1 MSVSQHPIAL
11 RLERQVGGAT
21 KLLATVMALPLVDG
35 IFPAL
40 VLAGVLDSAF
50 GILETGLLIFG
61 GSATVAVIL
70 AEMDGTRREQAVSV
84 LLIGALIVPV
94 AGLQAALAPTI
105 EELLNM
111 AVFERFA
118 GLVILTIA
126 AKTASSKVGE
136 SLPSPGVII
145 SLGLVA
151 SFDPAGAELAF
162 LNDPETVLRGAAAA
176 GVGVAFA
183 LGVATLS
190 PQLRGR
196 VDIDRFRFGSAV
208 ALGVL
213 ALPILLG
220 PFGVMQTDAPVAL
233 AVLAVTGLFAYDPEA
248 EGIGSD
254 HDDEDPDDRDA
265 GAEDADVP
273 DAPAAGDGS
282 LPGVEP
288 TPEAVR
294 SDVPPANGAAADGS
308 GPSAPSDAPV
318 VVADGDDGAAGS
330 AEATPSVAVDEEAV
344 DDPDPSTGAD
354 DDPGEKSDDPDHDG
368 DDPGESR
375 APWL

>member
-70 AEMDGTRREQAVSV
+70 AEMDGTRRQQATSV

-94 AGLQAALAPTI
+94 AGIQAALAPTI
-105 EELLNM
+105 EGLLNM

-136 SLPSPGVII
+136 SLPSPAVII
-145 SLGLVA
+145 ALGLVA
-151 SFDPAGAELAF
+151 SFEPAGAELAL

-248 EGIGSD
+248 EGVGSER
-254 HDDEDPDDRDA
+254 DDDSPDDR
-265 GAEDADVP
+265 GAEPADP
-273 DAPAAGDGS
+273 DAPAAEDDS
-282 LPGVEP
+282 LPGAEP
-288 TPEAVR
+288 TPDPVR
-294 SDVPPANGAAADGS
+294 GDAPAATEPAADGAGS
-308 GPSAPSDAPV
+308 NPPAGSPA
-318 VVADGDDGAAGS
+318 VVADGD
-330 AEATPSVAVDEEAV
+330 AESPDSSTAV
-344 DDPDPSTGAD
+344 DDDGEPADSVEEPDAS
-354 DDPGEKSDDPDHDG
+354 DHDG
-368 DDPGESR
+368 DDTGESR